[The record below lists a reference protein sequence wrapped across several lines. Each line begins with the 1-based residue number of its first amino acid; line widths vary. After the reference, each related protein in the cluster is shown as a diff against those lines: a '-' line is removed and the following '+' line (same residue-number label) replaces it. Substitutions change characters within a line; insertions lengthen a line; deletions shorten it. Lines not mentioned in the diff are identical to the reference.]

1 MKNDQFWEKCN
12 NRQVRMAYASWQTDA
27 INDWSLCSI
36 DGSSSME
43 QGFLFFSPM
52 TDIFLFCQHP
62 KAVDDHRAKEHDH
75 EKI

>member
-12 NRQVRMAYASWQTDA
+12 NGQVLMAYASWQTDA

-43 QGFLFFSPM
+43 QGLLFF
-52 TDIFLFCQHP
+52 L
-62 KAVDDHRAKEHDH
+62 R
-75 EKI
+75 